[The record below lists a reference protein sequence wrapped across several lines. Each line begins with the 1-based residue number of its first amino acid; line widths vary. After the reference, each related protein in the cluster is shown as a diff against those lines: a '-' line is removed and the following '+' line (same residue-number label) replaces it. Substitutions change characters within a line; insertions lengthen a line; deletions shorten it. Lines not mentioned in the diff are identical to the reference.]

1 MSGAVLPMV
10 LCGPEKTATRGLAEV
25 QRRRALAL
33 RIGESNRTAA
43 RAWRRHQRVK
53 HEGARGAGEYPP
65 GIRASDLSV
74 QTQHLIIHS

>member
-53 HEGARGAGEYPP
+53 HEGVLAAPASTPLAFEPP
-65 GIRASDLSV
+65 I
-74 QTQHLIIHS
+74 